1 MKILLYLFQMTNL
14 LPHQEVEILSTAQ
27 QKEILKAEPREAEQI
42 HQEGIVHQR
51 ELHQQ
56 ILIKIEKTIWSLNL
70 KELQLLRLNWR

>member
-1 MKILLYLFQMTNL
+1 MTNL
-14 LPHQEVEILSTAQ
+14 LPRQVVEILYKAQ
-27 QKEILKAEPREAEQI
+27 MKEISKAEPREAEQI
-42 HQEGIVHQR
+42 HQEGIANQR

>member
-1 MKILLYLFQMTNL
+1 MKILLYLFQMKNL
-14 LPHQEVEILSTAQ
+14 LPHQEVEILSTVQ
-27 QKEILKAEPREAEQI
+27 MKILKAEPRDGEKI

-70 KELQLLRLNWR
+70 KELQLLHLNWR